1 MSDRNRQQANTKG
14 SGDGL
19 ALEDD
24 IKNSHCK
31 DEFMSKLVK
40 AFTRRLHGQ
49 GLPLNQ
55 T

>member
-14 SGDGL
+14 SL
-19 ALEDD
+19 ALEDG
-24 IKNSHCK
+24 IKNSDCK